1 MNTSYRESEAWK
13 LSRKL
18 NKEIHQILQHPSL
31 SQQFRLKEQ
40 IRSSA
45 GSIMDNIAEGFER
58 DGRAELIQ
66 FLSIAKGSAGELG
79 SQITRLLDMQTIS
92 NEQYQSLSFTVDSIS
107 RQLAGF
113 MKYLKQSEYKGNK
126 KK

>member
-1 MNTSYRESEAWK
+1 MNTNYRESEVWK

-18 NKEIHQILQHPSL
+18 NKEIHQILQHPCL
-31 SQQFRLKEQ
+31 AQQFRLKEQ

-79 SQITRLLDMQTIS
+79 SQLTRLLDI
-92 NEQYQSLSFTVDSIS
+92 EAIEDAKYQVLSASVDSIS
-107 RQLAGF
+107 KQLAGF
-113 MKYLKQSEYKGNK
+113 MKYLKQSEYSGFK

>member
-13 LSRKL
+13 LSRNL

-79 SQITRLLDMQTIS
+79 SQITRLFDMQTIS
-92 NEQYQSLSFTVDSIS
+92 NEQYQKSFLDGRLNFTPIGGIYEIS
-107 RQLAGF
+107 QTKRV
-113 MKYLKQSEYKGNK
+113 
-126 KK
+126 